1 MGVGPAY
8 WRPGALVRAAL
19 NKPALSKHMGC
30 VRFLFKGVGIGLLGL
45 RLNDGVAYPVA
56 DALTERGIPF
66 VWISGESNATRPP
79 HNARPET
86 LSGSCTPSF
95 PSKPRGVSP
104 RQSKT
109 SRSVCPV
116 VAPSVS
122 DGARAALTLSGG
134 KRSKYEKSPRLS
146 ARWGTSTV
154 VAAMPDREVMTRSRT
169 RCGSQDL
176 WCFCLAGE

>member
-19 NKPALSKHMGC
+19 NKPALNKHMGC

-116 VAPSVS
+116 VAHRVGCGRAGKGQLVEVEQSKRLFASACWGRPAVS
-122 DGARAALTLSGG
+122 RKHRRLLTL
-134 KRSKYEKSPRLS
+134 
-146 ARWGTSTV
+146 ARWCHKNKNANSHG
-154 VAAMPDREVMTRSRT
+154 PSR
-169 RCGSQDL
+169 
-176 WCFCLAGE
+176 